1 MMTIKLL
8 SAVGLTV
15 MLAAHGV
22 ADGKVADGKVAAD
35 PLDAYV
41 GSWVSGCADSP
52 MVLKTA
58 PGATLK
64 QRFGFTFSKLG
75 ASSLSFVM
83 VTEVYPASG
92 CSGTPL
98 ARHTNASA
106 ANHVSLDG
114 SVVVGGTAAHKVTV
128 THGALGGSA
137 DVAANGILYP
147 AEFFTGSIVHKD
159 LLKVAGKSFYRGRP
173 ALLDEQG
180 YPTAP
185 NLDFA
190 FTRP

>member
-1 MMTIKLL
+1 MKTIKLM
-8 SAVGLTV
+8 SAAGLAV
-15 MLAAHGV
+15 MLAVHGG
-22 ADGKVADGKVAAD
+22 AGAKVAGGPAAD

-41 GSWVSGCADSP
+41 GSWLSDCTDSP

-64 QRFGFTFSKLG
+64 QRFSFTFSKLG

-83 VTEVYPASG
+83 VTEIYPATG
-92 CSGTPL
+92 CSGAPL
-98 ARHTNASA
+98 ARHTNNSA
-106 ANHVSLDG
+106 ANHVSLDA
-114 SVVVGGTAAHKVTV
+114 SAVVDGGPVHKVTV

-137 DVAANGILYP
+137 NGATDGIVYP

-159 LLKVAGKSFYRGRP
+159 LLKVSGKTFYRGRP
-173 ALLDEQG
+173 GLLDEQG

-185 NLDFA
+185 NADFG
-190 FTRP
+190 FKRP